1 MVSAWDEAHN
11 RLLFPYG
18 AKNRRYMA
26 INYLQLA
33 IPVLPRF
40 LVNRLRLLLPR
51 VLGNATSK
59 NI

>member
-1 MVSAWDEAHN
+1 
-11 RLLFPYG
+11 
-18 AKNRRYMA
+18 MA

-51 VLGNATSK
+51 VLGNATSE